1 MPEHGP
7 QFAQSPAGVH
17 RADHQHLVLQGL
29 RRTAQTLRK
38 RRAQEDRQA
47 PRRLEQNKLE
57 IGGSVTLPL
66 PPQSTGCTF
75 TTVGSEINVS
85 IKENHMR
92 IADTTGLTSMSVVA
106 VLALCVG
113 AAMAKDPKPP
123 NALRVISYNIMVG
136 FRVNGETRRK
146 LDPARL
152 KLAKQ
157 WIAAKDPDVVA
168 LQELNGI
175 TEDQLATIA
184 HAWGHAYIK
193 ICTGASNYK
202 VGITSKTP
210 LSEIRVHEERDKD
223 RPFLHGLLA
232 TRTSGVGFVVLHH
245 NPFATASR
253 LKEQKHILNEVDNL
267 KKTGGYVIV
276 LGDFNS
282 RSKLDMPEDVSSD
295 TRVMD
300 NYMASGL
307 VDVTA
312 SKGKQGFGK
321 RGSIM
326 TNVHKTGKNIA
337 IYRYDFILATP
348 SLAAKCIDAK
358 VVNDDPDT
366 DKISDHYPVIADF
379 DLPKTE

>member
-1 MPEHGP
+1 
-7 QFAQSPAGVH
+7 
-17 RADHQHLVLQGL
+17 
-29 RRTAQTLRK
+29 
-38 RRAQEDRQA
+38 
-47 PRRLEQNKLE
+47 
-57 IGGSVTLPL
+57 
-66 PPQSTGCTF
+66 
-75 TTVGSEINVS
+75 
-85 IKENHMR
+85 MR

-321 RGSIM
+321 RGSI
-326 TNVHKTGKNIA
+326 
-337 IYRYDFILATP
+337 
-348 SLAAKCIDAK
+348 
-358 VVNDDPDT
+358 
-366 DKISDHYPVIADF
+366 
-379 DLPKTE
+379 